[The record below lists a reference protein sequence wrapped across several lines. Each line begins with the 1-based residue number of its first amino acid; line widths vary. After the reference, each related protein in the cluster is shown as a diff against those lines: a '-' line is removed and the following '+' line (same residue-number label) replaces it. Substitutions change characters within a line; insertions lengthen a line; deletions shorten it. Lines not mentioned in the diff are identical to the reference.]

1 MTELRA
7 HHGRGAFRLGLKLRK
22 AACGSRQLLC
32 LGYFAWGCF
41 RYFGLGGGARR
52 QSAFAP
58 SGFGATAFARFASNS
73 WQGPAKP

>member
-41 RYFGLGGGARR
+41 RYFGSGCLKRDEFRWNRLSPVLVHLSPPGRGRIAK
-52 QSAFAP
+52 QS
-58 SGFGATAFARFASNS
+58 G
-73 WQGPAKP
+73 